1 MNTEKV
7 METERLLRH
16 LYDARSEAYRYRRSD
31 NKPATIKVFG
41 KVAKWLVAK
50 DVHPEEFLTSQLNH
64 IDPDRVQYVTPTTLF
79 KSKGACFTILS
90 AMTQETACSS
100 GVYSAYQAQLLSMLK
115 RTAKKHIPGWYASVD
130 DVLLDLTRTY
140 PGWFRLMELKHFD
153 PSNLDGT
160 RMVIL
165 KEAVK
170 DCRQEPGLVKM
181 LKAKY
186 GQDNGQKYEHRIGAR
201 L

>member
-1 MNTEKV
+1 MNVEKV

-16 LYDARSEAYRYRRSD
+16 LYDARSEAYQYRRSD
-31 NKPATIKVFG
+31 NRPATIKVFG
-41 KVAKWLVAK
+41 KVARWLVSL
-50 DVHPEEFLTSQLNH
+50 DMDPEDFLTSQLNH
-64 IDPDRVQYVTPTTLF
+64 IKPDRVQYVTPTTLF
-79 KSKGACFTILS
+79 KSKNTCFTILNN
-90 AMTQETACSS
+90 MTQETMCSS
-100 GVYSAYQAQLLSMLK
+100 TVYNAYQAQLLSMLK
-115 RTAKKHIPGWYASVD
+115 RAAKIHIPGWYASVD

-153 PSNLDGT
+153 PEKLDAT

-186 GQDNGQKYEHRIGAR
+186 GQDNGQKYEYRIGAR